1 MAVSGLMFSQN
12 LMGNAPLAA
21 SAAKGVSS
29 PATAS
34 PTASLFGQPSAAAP
48 TAAARP
54 AFTDP
59 SLAFSGAAPAGLK
72 PAPPPSPLQAPG
84 NNMVNPG
91 YGEQALNL
99 TQNRLL
105 EDPYSQTTQNL
116 ATQASAPSD
125 GQNYLNQNLGTLNG
139 PGQGDQYWN
148 QVQGQFQDPFA
159 GEQFTRNA
167 AQNLSPSGPAGA
179 FFNNAMGQYD
189 NFTGY
194 SGPQN
199 GQGQYQQNA
208 GSGPLAG
215 QSFYDQVAG
224 NYGTT
229 GTYSGPNLAAGQYN
243 QTQGA
248 FGDMPLPD
256 SADPYYDRAIQLG
269 TQAYNQGA
277 AGRGVYGSSEA
288 LSGVGNVI
296 TDLNAKRAQT
306 AFGNQM
312 AIEQEQ
318 RARQQ
323 LLGEQAR
330 AGDLSSLSA
339 FGANLSGL
347 ETFGNLAGQAGQ
359 QTLGQQTMLGNQA
372 NAADQTAQAAQ
383 NSNIAGLNTYGGLAS
398 NADTAGTN
406 RFTAS
411 TTAMNNA
418 DRNATDRLQ
427 TGANIANN
435 VDANTRENYQANTSA
450 ATNAGNLDNSR
461 LQTASGIANSGSAND
476 LSRLNSFNNTAQGAE
491 QQRQARAQS
500 QIDAITSMSKDVANA
515 VAQAGNSL
523 MNASQADFENYVTT
537 TLAPQMQAAGLSQQ
551 QQQQLIQAL
560 QTGWQIGVSKA

>member
-1 MAVSGLMFSQN
+1 MVLPFAQSLMSSTPFA
-12 LMGNAPLAA
+12 GNAAAGVKNPSTGSTSAPLFA
-21 SAAKGVSS
+21 
-29 PATAS
+29 
-34 PTASLFGQPSAAAP
+34 QPSA
-48 TAAARP
+48 RP
-54 AFTDP
+54 ALTDA
-59 SLAFSGAAPAGLK
+59 SLAFSGSGQTPSGLK
-72 PAPPPSPLQAPG
+72 APPPPSPLQAPG

-116 ATQASAPSD
+116 ATQASTPSA
-125 GQNYLNQNLGTLNG
+125 GQNALNQGLGTLNG

-167 AQNLSPSGPAGA
+167 AQNMSPTGPAGA
-179 FFNNAMGQYD
+179 FFNDAMGQY
-189 NFTGY
+189 NNMTGY

-199 GQGQYQQNA
+199 AQGQYGQNA
-208 GSGPLAG
+208 SSGPLAG
-215 QSFYDQVAG
+215 QSFYDSVAG
-224 NYGTT
+224 QAGTT
-229 GTYSGPNLAAGQYN
+229 GKYTDPNLAAGQYA
-243 QTQGA
+243 QTQQSFGA
-248 FGDMPLPD
+248 LPTPD
-256 SADPYYDRAIQLG
+256 SADPFYDRAIQLG
-269 TQAYNQGA
+269 TQSYNQNA

-306 AFGNQM
+306 AFGNDM
-312 AIEQEQ
+312 SIAQEN
-318 RARQQ
+318 RARQE
-323 LLGEQAR
+323 LLGNQAR
-330 AGDLSSLSA
+330 AGDLSSLA
-339 FGANLSGL
+339 GFGANLSGL

-372 NAADQTAQAAQ
+372 SQADQSAQAAQ
-383 NSNIAGLNTYGGLAS
+383 NSNIAGLSTYGGLAS

-406 RFTAS
+406 RFTAA
-411 TTAMNNA
+411 TNAMNNA

-435 VDANTRENYQANTSA
+435 VDANTRENYTAGANA
-450 ATNAGNLDNSR
+450 ANAAGNLDNSR
-461 LQTASGIANSGSAND
+461 LQTANSIASTGSAND

-491 QQRQARAQS
+491 GQRQNRMQS
-500 QIDAITSMSKDVANA
+500 QIDAITGMSKDVSNA
-515 VAQAGNSL
+515 IAQAGNSM

-537 TLAPQMQAAGLSQQ
+537 TLAPAMQAAGLSAQQ
-551 QQQQLIQAL
+551 QQQTIQAL
-560 QTGWQIGVSKA
+560 QTGWSVGVSKA